1 MPVFLVRH
9 AHAGNRSTWQGEDGD
24 RPLSDRGMG
33 QADDLV
39 DLLGDRTIRR
49 VASSPA
55 RRCVQTVEP
64 LATHLKLAV
73 DPDKHLAEGASVR
86 GALDL
91 ILAGDDQVLCAHGDL
106 IPDVMVRLVDRGLR
120 VEAPTRCQKGSVWEI
135 TIERGRPIKARYRP
149 PRT

>member
-9 AHAGNRSTWQGEDGD
+9 AHAGNRSTWPGEDGD
-24 RPLSDRGMG
+24 RPLSDRGLG
-33 QADDLV
+33 QARDLV

-49 VASSPA
+49 VSSSPA

-64 LATHLKLAV
+64 LAAHLKVAV
-73 DPDKHLAEGASVR
+73 DLDKRLAEGASVR

-120 VEAPTRCQKGSVWEI
+120 AETPTRCQKGSVWEI
-135 TIERGRPIKARYRP
+135 TVEGGRPIKARYRP